1 MTGVTDF
8 DTPDLDSTD
17 LDTTL
22 VELAHA
28 YGVATEYWDW
38 RGAHVQVPADTLVA
52 VLGALGVDATTLEA
66 QRDALETRTNQAW
79 TRTLPPYVVTRAGR
93 ESVVRVHVTDGQPV
107 NVWIEFEDG
116 TALGQLRQGRD
127 DTPARPIGD
136 RMVGQATFVLPAELP
151 LGYHRLCAYSEGQ
164 QSSAALIVTPSW
176 VGLPA
181 RLGARK
187 LWGLTTQL
195 YSVVSHRSWGVGD
208 LADLADLAGWAG
220 AEHDAAFVLVNPL
233 HAAEPVAPMEP
244 SPYLPT
250 TRRFANPLYLRVE
263 QIPEYAYLNA
273 PTRAQ
278 IDAIR
283 TEAAD
288 DDADHIDR
296 DRAWTAKRAALEILR
311 HAGLAPGRQLA
322 FAAFCRREGDA
333 LTDFATWAVLVDEHG
348 VDWHE
353 WPDDLRHP
361 HNEAVTRFRTEHA
374 EQIDLHRWLQWVLD
388 EQLDVTQAAARRAG
402 MALGVVHDLA
412 VGVSPNGSDAW
423 ARQDDLARGITVG
436 APPDAYNQIGQDW
449 SQPPWRPDRLADQ
462 AYEPI
467 RELIANVLRHA
478 GGLRVDHIIGL
489 FRLWWIPAGGA
500 PTEGTYVRYDHDA
513 LIGILAL
520 EAHRADAVIIGE
532 DLGTVEPWVRDYLR
546 ERGLLGTSIL
556 WFERDFDHPAADG
569 SSLPLPAERWREYS
583 LASVTTHDLPPTAGY
598 LAGDHVRLRHRLG
611 LLTRSLEDELATD
624 RAEQAAWLDELRHRG
639 MLAAD
644 ADIDQTVLAMHRYLA
659 AAPSRLRSL
668 SLTDAVGD
676 RRTQNQP
683 GTIDEYPNWRVP
695 LTGPNGERVW
705 LEDVYTSAR
714 AAALA
719 ETMRGDG

>member
-1 MTGVTDF
+1 M
-8 DTPDLDSTD
+8 TD
-17 LDTTL
+17 LDATL
-22 VELAHA
+22 AELAHA
-28 YGVATEYWDW
+28 YDVATEYWDW
-38 RGAHVQVPADTLVA
+38 RGNHVEVPAHTLVA
-52 VLGALGVDATTLEA
+52 VLGALGVDATTSQTQQEA
-66 QRDALETRTNQAW
+66 LQTRRDQAW
-79 TRTLPPYVVTRAGR
+79 TRMLPAYLVSRDGR
-93 ESVVRVHVTDGQPV
+93 ETRVAVHVTHGQPV
-107 NVWIEFEDG
+107 DVWIAFDDGSVLGHVSQAEDN
-116 TALGQLRQGRD
+116 TPPRQ
-127 DTPARPIGD
+127 IGD
-136 RMVGQATFVLPAELP
+136 RLVGQATFVLPAQLP
-151 LGYHRLCAYSEGQ
+151 LGYHRLYAYSDGQ
-164 QSSAALIVTPSW
+164 QSSATLIVTPDW

-195 YSVVSHRSWGVGD
+195 YSVVSHQSWGVGD

-233 HAAEPVAPMEP
+233 HAAEPSAPMEP

-250 TRRFANPLYLRVE
+250 TRRFGNPLYLRVE
-263 QIPEYAYLNA
+263 QIPEYAYLDA
-273 PTRAQ
+273 ATRAR
-278 IDAIR
+278 IDAIH
-283 TEAAD
+283 AD
-288 DDADHIDR
+288 LAENEKQDHIDR
-296 DRAWTAKRAALEILR
+296 DRAWTAKRAALEIVH

-333 LTDFATWAVLVDEHG
+333 LTDFATWCALVDEHG
-348 VDWHE
+348 VDFHD
-353 WPDDLRHP
+353 WPEELRHP
-361 HNEAVTRFRTEHA
+361 NGDAVARFREEH
-374 EQIDLHRWLQWVLD
+374 EDQIDLHRWLQWILD
-388 EQLDVTQAAARRAG
+388 EQLDLTQAAARRAG
-402 MALGVVHDLA
+402 MALGIVHDLA

-449 SQPPWRPDRLADQ
+449 SQPPWRPDRLADE
-462 AYEPI
+462 AYAPF

-500 PTEGTYVRYDHDA
+500 PTDGTYVRYDHDA

-520 EAHRADAVIIGE
+520 EAHRADAVVIGE

-556 WFERDFDHPAADG
+556 WFEGDFDHPAADG
-569 SSLPLPAERWREYS
+569 SSPPLPAERWREYC

-611 LLTRSLEDELATD
+611 LLSRPLEDELATD
-624 RAEQAAWLDELRHRG
+624 RAEQSAWLDELRHRG
-639 MLAAD
+639 VLAPD
-644 ADIDQTVLAMHRYLA
+644 ADIDQTVLALHRYLA
-659 AAPSRLRSL
+659 ATPSRLRSL
-668 SLTDAVGD
+668 ALTDAVGD

-695 LTGPNGERVW
+695 LTGPDSERVW

-714 AAALA
+714 AAALS
-719 ETMRGDG
+719 ETMRGSG